1 MYKSELKEIS
11 KLKQKKYRQILGK
24 FIVEGK
30 RLVLEGLNSRIVCNN
45 IILSNLFAEKEKEFV
60 AFLNDNKLKFSTV
73 TQKEFDIIS
82 STKNPQGVA
91 AVFEIP
97 SKKELDFND
106 ELVICLENISDP
118 GNVGTIL
125 RTCDWFGVNTVFLSN
140 DCADVYNP
148 KVLRA
153 SMGAVFNLTICDNIN
168 LVETFTLL
176 KSKLYKIYIA
186 DMHGADYRELKMKD
200 KIVITFCNEA
210 FGPSEKIKQIS
221 HESITIPRKG
231 KIESLNVSAAAA
243 VIISHLC

>member
-1 MYKSELKEIS
+1 MYKSELKEIT

-153 SMGAVFNLTICDNIN
+153 SMGAVFNLTIFDNIN
-168 LVETFTLL
+168 LVETLTLL

-186 DMHGADYRELKMKD
+186 DMHGADYKELPMKD
-200 KIVITFCNEA
+200 KMVITFCNEA